1 VDACCATA
9 GYAGAGM
16 VSFVRLSPG
25 LRREGE
31 RGAPLLTEWSAGA
44 IVTRI
49 TGQGGIMLHPVHPM
63 NAKLWP
69 THYDTGIEKRK
80 TVKTA
85 KNGRSWEDANV
96 HASQG

>member
-1 VDACCATA
+1 MVESRLKESDVSVVCDGGDFGVYRETA

-16 VSFVRLSPG
+16 VGDIRLSPG

-63 NAKLWP
+63 NA
-69 THYDTGIEKRK
+69 
-80 TVKTA
+80 
-85 KNGRSWEDANV
+85 
-96 HASQG
+96 